1 VSDEQRSAAR
11 RSTAPGTKAAAAPAS
26 SALGPLPRHVAIIM
40 DGNGRW
46 AQQRGLGRVQGHR
59 RGKESVREI
68 VETARE
74 IGIQVLTLYAFSTEN
89 WERPEREVGA
99 LMKLLRHYV
108 RSELGKMMK
117 HGIRL
122 RAIGNLRRLPKEV
135 LADLRQAEQRTRGNA
150 GMTVQ
155 LAVSYG
161 AREEIVAAARK
172 LARGVRD
179 GEIAPEDIDEEAF
192 SSALMTAGLPDPDLL
207 IRTSGEMRIS
217 NFLLWQIA
225 YAEIYV
231 TDTLWP
237 DFRRSEFLAALDDY
251 RRRERRFGRTA
262 GQLAGLGAED

>member
-1 VSDEQRSAAR
+1 MSDGKTE
-11 RSTAPGTKAAAAPAS
+11 G
-26 SALGPLPRHVAIIM
+26 LPRHVAIIM

-46 AQQRGLGRVQGHR
+46 ATQRGLSRVQGHR

-74 IGIQVLTLYAFSTEN
+74 IGIEFLTLYAFSTEN
-89 WERPEREVGA
+89 WERPGREVGA
-99 LMKLLRHYV
+99 LMALLRRYV

-122 RAIGNLRRLPKEV
+122 RAIGNLRRLPKDV
-135 LADLRQAEQRTRGNA
+135 LADLRNAEHATRANT

-172 LARGVRD
+172 LARRVRD
-179 GEIAPEDIDEEAF
+179 GQIAAEDIDEEMF
-192 SSALMTAGLPDPDLL
+192 SNALMTADVPDPDLL

-225 YAEIYV
+225 YSELYV
-231 TDTLWP
+231 TDALWP
-237 DFRRSEFLAALDDY
+237 DFRREHFVKALDVY
-251 RRRERRFGRTA
+251 RGRERRFGKTTA
-262 GQLAGLGAED
+262 QIAAQG